1 MPYRQ
6 SLVVP
11 ALGLRREIDR
21 LFEDTFGMDAW
32 NRHGIA
38 WAPSV
43 DVRED
48 DHELVLALEL
58 PGVKPSDV
66 EITADNGVLTIKGEK
81 HEMRKEGDEGTRYH
95 VVERS
100 YGGFARSFQM
110 PKGLDEAKIAAEY
123 TNGVL
128 TIRVPKTALAQP
140 RRIAINTSESGS
152 ANGGS
157 QTAEVKKANK

>member
-1 MPYRQ
+1 
-6 SLVVP
+6 LVVP

-21 LFEDTFGMDAW
+21 LFEDTIGMDAW
-32 NRHGIA
+32 GRHGTA

-48 DHELVLALEL
+48 DHELVLSLEL

-66 EITADNGVLTIKGEK
+66 EITAENGVLTIRGEK

-110 PKGLDEAKIAAEY
+110 PKGLDEANIAAEY

-128 TIRVPKTALAQP
+128 TIHVPKTALAQP
-140 RRIAINTSESGS
+140 RRIAIKSPESGS

-157 QTAEVKKANK
+157 QTAEVKKPSK